1 MGTFKTT
8 AKECAFMAVFVALL
22 IASQFILSAIPG
34 IELVTMLFIS
44 YSCAMGSKR
53 GMLCATAFSLL
64 RQFIFGALPTVLIL
78 YLIYYNLLTFTFG
91 KIGKNLNIKLK
102 NVILI
107 VILACAFTALFT
119 LLDDI
124 ITPLYNGYSPKATK
138 LYFYASLP
146 VMSSQVICTAISS
159 ACLFVPFFKVFKG
172 VKKPL
177 DY

>member
-64 RQFIFGALPTVLIL
+64 RQFIFGTLPTVLIL
-78 YLIYYNLLTFTFG
+78 YLIYYNLLAFTFG
-91 KIGKNLNIKLK
+91 IIGEKFNIKFK
-102 NVILI
+102 NII
-107 VILACAFTALFT
+107 VIVIIACIFTAFFT

-124 ITPLYNGYSPKATK
+124 ITPIYNGYSLKATK

-146 VMSSQVICTAISS
+146 VMTSQITCTAITS
-159 ACLFVPFFKVFKG
+159 ACLFMPFFKAFKSAR
-172 VKKPL
+172 KPL